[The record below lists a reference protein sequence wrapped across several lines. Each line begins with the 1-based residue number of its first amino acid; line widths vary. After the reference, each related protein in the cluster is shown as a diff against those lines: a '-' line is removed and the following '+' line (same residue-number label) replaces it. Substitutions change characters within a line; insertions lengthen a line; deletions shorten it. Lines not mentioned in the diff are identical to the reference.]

1 MSTDAAPLLDVRDI
15 ELTIGGLH
23 ILRGVSFDV
32 QPGEFFTVI
41 GPNGAGKTSLLN
53 VISRIYRPTGG
64 TVTFDGASLLGA
76 KRSALAGLGIAR
88 TFQNLALFEQMDV
101 LDNVVLGRHRLMRSG
116 VLTGA
121 VWFGRARRE
130 EAAARRA
137 CEPLIDLM
145 GLGAYLRRP
154 IGDLPYGIKKR
165 IELARALAVEPRL
178 LLLDEPAAGMNDDE
192 TDELAEWILVAKR
205 ELDLTVVMIEHDMGL
220 VTRLGDRSLVLDFG
234 TTITIE
240 SPRAAIADPR
250 VIAAYL
256 GDESDDAEDPTTTGN
271 IALKIPKGLTRKA
284 PRTRK
289 GALR

>member
-1 MSTDAAPLLDVRDI
+1 MSTPAPRALLEVRDL
-15 ELTIGGLH
+15 ELAIGGLQ
-23 ILRGVSFDV
+23 ILRGITFDV
-32 QPGEFFTVI
+32 HEGEFFTVI

-53 VISRIYRPTGG
+53 VISRIYRATSGS
-64 TVTFDGASLLGA
+64 VMFDGKSLLEAKRASLA
-76 KRSALAGLGIAR
+76 NLGIAR
-88 TFQNLALFEQMDV
+88 TFQNLALFEHMDV
-101 LDNVVLGRHRLMRSG
+101 MDNVVLGRHRLTRSG

-130 EAAARRA
+130 ETIARQA
-137 CEPLIDLM
+137 CEPIIDLLE
-145 GLGAYLRRP
+145 LGSYLRRP
-154 IGDLPYGIKKR
+154 IRDLPYGIKKR
-165 IELARALAVEPRL
+165 IELARALAVEPRM
-178 LLLDEPAAGMNDDE
+178 LLLDEPAAGMNEEE

-256 GDESDDAEDPTTTGN
+256 GDESDDVEDPTVTGT
-271 IALKIPKGLTRKA
+271 IALNIPKRLTL
-284 PRTRK
+284 K
-289 GALR
+289 GARR

>member
-1 MSTDAAPLLDVRDI
+1 MSTRDTTPLLDVRDI
-15 ELTIGGLH
+15 ALSIGGLH
-23 ILRGVSFDV
+23 ILRGITFDV
-32 QPGEFFTVI
+32 REGEFFTVI

-64 TVTFDGASLLGA
+64 SVMFDGTPLLEA
-76 KRSALAGLGIAR
+76 KRSSLATLGIAR
-88 TFQNLALFEQMDV
+88 TFQNLALFEHMDV
-101 LDNVVLGRHRLMRSG
+101 MDNVVLGRQRLMKSG
-116 VLTGA
+116 VLSGS

-130 EAAARRA
+130 ETIARQA

-145 GLGAYLRRP
+145 GLGDYLARP
-154 IGDLPYGIKKR
+154 IRDLPYGIKKR

-178 LLLDEPAAGMNDDE
+178 LLLDEPAAGMNDEE

-205 ELDLTVVMIEHDMGL
+205 ELGLTIVMIEHDMGL

-240 SPRAAIADPR
+240 SPRAAISDPR

-256 GDESDDAEDPTTTGN
+256 GDDSEEADDPTLTGN
-271 IALKIPKGLTRKA
+271 IALKIPKRVA
-284 PRTRK
+284 K
-289 GALR
+289 GARR